1 MRKHLVLVK
10 TSKTHGEKRL
20 CLLFRLFSNDDCS
33 KTSVISN
40 FSPSETVLMG
50 EITRAVYKLMWI
62 SWNILQGDHKS
73 NCILRWAAKR
83 HTFYIMRKFKGWNWT
98 LEPQKIIF
106 LTQTIPPK
114 MRRNNCRINKWWSTN
129 TFVWFPNFRCVR
141 YEYQI
146 AFSVIYLKV
155 INVWSGAL
163 YLHTAPCLCYL
174 ICFWNH
180 KMVPGAKKRIKSLNP
195 VWGFGWY
202 KSGTL
207 AAVHLRCS

>member
-73 NCILRWAAKR
+73 NCILRWAARR

-106 LTQTIPPK
+106 LTLTIPQKCEEITVVSMNDDQLTHLFGFLIFDVLDMNTKLPF
-114 MRRNNCRINKWWSTN
+114 MWFIWRWLMYGVAPFTSTLPPACVISFAFEITKW
-129 TFVWFPNFRCVR
+129 
-141 YEYQI
+141 YQ
-146 AFSVIYLKV
+146 VQ
-155 INVWSGAL
+155 
-163 YLHTAPCLCYL
+163 
-174 ICFWNH
+174 
-180 KMVPGAKKRIKSLNP
+180 KKE
-195 VWGFGWY
+195 
-202 KSGTL
+202 
-207 AAVHLRCS
+207 

>member
-73 NCILRWAAKR
+73 NCILRWAARR

-106 LTQTIPPK
+106 LTLTIPQK

-129 TFVWFPNFRCVR
+129 TFVWFPNFWCVR

-146 AFSVIYLKV
+146 AFLWFIWRWLMYGVAPFTSTLPPACVISFAFEITKWYQV
-155 INVWSGAL
+155 Q
-163 YLHTAPCLCYL
+163 
-174 ICFWNH
+174 
-180 KMVPGAKKRIKSLNP
+180 KKE
-195 VWGFGWY
+195 
-202 KSGTL
+202 
-207 AAVHLRCS
+207 